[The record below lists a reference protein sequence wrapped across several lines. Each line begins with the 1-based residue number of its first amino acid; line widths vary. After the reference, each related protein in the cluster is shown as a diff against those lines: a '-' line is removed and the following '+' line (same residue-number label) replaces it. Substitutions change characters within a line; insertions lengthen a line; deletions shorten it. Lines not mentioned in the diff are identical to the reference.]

1 VLKSQAEQ
9 RERPSC
15 FGDLFDKTAPECV
28 GGFDAKWTGGVG
40 GSRIRPMC
48 DYVDDCSQVTPRRH
62 QQLIP
67 TENLIR
73 SQPHTSF
80 GTSSPSGYVR
90 PPPVPTPMQQRP
102 WGPPSQQ
109 QAQPPPQ
116 HYQQQHHYGP
126 HFSGNYGIPQYLTV
140 RQPSNSGPIIERMWW
155 EVLRSMGKSVG
166 HTLANFFDSEVFGRH
181 GGPGS
186 HG

>member
-1 VLKSQAEQ
+1 MLKSQAEQ
-9 RERPSC
+9 RERPRC
-15 FGDLFDKTAPECV
+15 FGDLFDKDVPECV

-40 GSRIRPMC
+40 GSRIRPIC
-48 DYVDDCSQVTPRRH
+48 DYVDECSQVTPRRH

-80 GTSSPSGYVR
+80 GTSAPSGHMR
-90 PPPVPTPMQQRP
+90 PPPVPAPTPMQQRP

-109 QAQPPPQ
+109 QAQPQ
-116 HYQQQHHYGP
+116 HYQQHHYP
-126 HFSGNYGIPQYLTV
+126 SHFSGQYSIPQYLTV

-155 EVLRSMGKSVG
+155 EVLRSMGKSIG

-186 HG
+186 NG